1 MFGFIR
7 KVAVTTAASAL
18 CLSACGRGET
28 HQAKP
33 ALPNA
38 TYVVIRTASAAQ
50 TEDLPGKTEA
60 YAVSDIRPQVSGKL
74 EARLFTEG
82 SSVDAG
88 QPLYQIDRA
97 PYQAAYDGAAAVLQ
111 NAQDNLALAEGK
123 AKRYAELLGQSAISK
138 QDYDSA
144 QAAYKQAATVVAQQK
159 ASLDNAKFNLDNT
172 IIRSPIAGYI
182 GRSFMTPGTLVTA
195 YQINALATVET
206 LNPIYVDVT
215 VSSNQLTALKQKLAT
230 NQKLGNGSAV
240 AHVQLQF
247 DDGTTYPLE
256 GRLPFTNITFDK
268 DAGKV
273 VLRAVFPNPKLLL
286 SPGMNVRV
294 TYSDGTNNDAIF
306 APKSAVTHN
315 AKGDAVALIIDH
327 KGIVRQRILKI
338 DNALGEMCLVME
350 GLTPGDRLIVN
361 APHNLAPDRP
371 VHPVL
376 AARPYS

>member
-1 MFGFIR
+1 MA
-7 KVAVTTAASAL
+7 VAAAASAL
-18 CLSACGRGET
+18 CLCACSRGET

-33 ALPNA
+33 VLPDA
-38 TYVVIRTASAAQ
+38 TYVVIHTASAAE

-97 PYQAAYDGAAAVLQ
+97 PYQAAFDGAAAILQ

-123 AKRYAELLGQSAISK
+123 AKRYAELLNQSAISK
-138 QDYDSA
+138 QDFDSA
-144 QAAYKQAATVVAQQK
+144 QAAYKQAATIVAQQK
-159 ASLDNAKFNLDNT
+159 ASLDNAQFNLDNT

-195 YQINALATVET
+195 YQTNALATVET
-206 LNPIYVDVT
+206 LNPIYVDIAI
-215 VSSNQLTALKQKLAT
+215 SSNRLTALKQKLAT
-230 NQKLGNGSAV
+230 NQKLGNGSA
-240 AHVQLQF
+240 AAQVQLQL

-256 GRLPFTNITFDK
+256 GKLPFTNITFDRE
-268 DAGKV
+268 AGKV
-273 VLRAVFPNPKLLL
+273 VLRALFPNPKLAL

-306 APKSAVTHN
+306 APKSAI
-315 AKGDAVALIIDH
+315 ARDAGGEAVALVIDARD
-327 KGIVRQRILKI
+327 IVRRRILKI
-338 DNALGEMCLVME
+338 DNALGEMCLVMA
-350 GLTPGDRLIVN
+350 GLTPGDRLVVK
-361 APHNLAPDRP
+361 APRDLAPDMP
-371 VHPVL
+371 VHPVP
-376 AARPYS
+376 AAPPSS